1 MVPISI
7 IMPVYN
13 SEKYISKTIDS
24 ILSQSYT
31 EFELLLID
39 DGSQDMSGKICD
51 EYARKDARVKVVHK
65 KNEGICATRNRG
77 LKIATGKYI
86 AFCDND
92 DIYMDNLLKDNL
104 ELALKYDADV
114 VRFSRRMTTIRDDKI
129 VSVGEMKGFKS
140 RYIKKEDFGKY
151 FDEINLTGEGIWAGI
166 YKKEFLDV
174 HDIKFNELM
183 KYGYE
188 DLYFFT
194 EVYMQEPSIVLNDKV
209 YYNWIMRFQHSTSG
223 KTDINNI
230 DSLME
235 GLLLKEK
242 LIHKYKIEQLFPHV
256 WLEELSKKI
265 YTIVRY
271 VSPKKVKISLKD
283 RIFIIRHLGE
293 CEVFSRAYKSGNM
306 DIFRKKSGL
315 TACVVYKLFVEKCYL
330 LLYCLIIGKQYLV
343 ERK

>member
-140 RYIKKEDFGKY
+140 RRF
-151 FDEINLTGEGIWAGI
+151 W
-166 YKKEFLDV
+166 
-174 HDIKFNELM
+174 
-183 KYGYE
+183 
-188 DLYFFT
+188 
-194 EVYMQEPSIVLNDKV
+194 KV
-209 YYNWIMRFQHSTSG
+209 F
-223 KTDINNI
+223 
-230 DSLME
+230 
-235 GLLLKEK
+235 
-242 LIHKYKIEQLFPHV
+242 
-256 WLEELSKKI
+256 
-265 YTIVRY
+265 
-271 VSPKKVKISLKD
+271 
-283 RIFIIRHLGE
+283 
-293 CEVFSRAYKSGNM
+293 
-306 DIFRKKSGL
+306 
-315 TACVVYKLFVEKCYL
+315 
-330 LLYCLIIGKQYLV
+330 
-343 ERK
+343 